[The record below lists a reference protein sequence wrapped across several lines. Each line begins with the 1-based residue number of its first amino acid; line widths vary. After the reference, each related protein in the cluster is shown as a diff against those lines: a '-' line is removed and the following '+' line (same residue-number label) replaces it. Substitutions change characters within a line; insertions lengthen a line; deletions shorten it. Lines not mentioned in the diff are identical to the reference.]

1 MAEATGKTPTLL
13 PNLAGSLPN
22 DAFAEIL
29 GLPTLWLPHSYP
41 ACAQHAP
48 NEHLLGSVAREAL
61 LMMTHLF
68 HSLGDAA
75 PWRRAPA
82 DAS

>member
-1 MAEATGKTPTLL
+1 
-13 PNLAGSLPN
+13 LPN

-75 PWRRAPA
+75 PWRPAPVA
-82 DAS
+82 AS